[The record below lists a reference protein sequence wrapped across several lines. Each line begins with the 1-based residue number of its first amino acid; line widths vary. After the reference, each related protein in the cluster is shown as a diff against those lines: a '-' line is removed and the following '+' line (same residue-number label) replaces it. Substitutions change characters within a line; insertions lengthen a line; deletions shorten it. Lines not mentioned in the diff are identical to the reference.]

1 MHAFV
6 CVCVCVCVVAYV
18 RVSDSNDLRDSSD
31 LSGSRDSSDLRDSS
45 DSSGSRDDLREA
57 VLFRCLRGA
66 WSGVRRWTWISVSF
80 RFQPTCLFS
89 ETEAGTETEPDSEIE
104 TGTETEPR

>member
-45 DSSGSRDDLREA
+45 DSSGSRDDLRDSSDLSIEEA
-57 VLFRCLRGA
+57 LRLGA
-66 WSGVRRWTWISVSF
+66 ADLWNREQLSK
-80 RFQPTCLFS
+80 P
-89 ETEAGTETEPDSEIE
+89 
-104 TGTETEPR
+104 